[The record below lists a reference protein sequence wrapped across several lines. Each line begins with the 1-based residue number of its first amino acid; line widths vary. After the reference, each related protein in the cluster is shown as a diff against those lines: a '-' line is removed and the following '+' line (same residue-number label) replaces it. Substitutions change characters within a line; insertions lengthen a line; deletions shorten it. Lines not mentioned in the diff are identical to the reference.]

1 MPESNSPSRERVE
14 AHRERRR
21 AQGMRLLQIWVPD
34 TRTAEF
40 AAEARRQ
47 AAAVAASPY
56 AEDDQAFVD
65 AISAPW

>member
-1 MPESNSPSRERVE
+1 MPDPSGPSRDRFV

-34 TRTAEF
+34 TRTPEF
-40 AAEARRQ
+40 ATEARRQ

-56 AEDDQAFVD
+56 AENDQNFVE
-65 AISAPW
+65 AISARW